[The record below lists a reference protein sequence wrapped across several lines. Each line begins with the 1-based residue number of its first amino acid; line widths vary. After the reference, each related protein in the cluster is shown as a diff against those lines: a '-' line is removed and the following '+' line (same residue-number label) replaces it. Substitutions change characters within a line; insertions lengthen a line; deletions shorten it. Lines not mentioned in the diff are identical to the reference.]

1 MILLTSGDSFTYGNE
16 LSDDSPNCPSGK
28 TWSANL
34 AKHFGFAYECVA
46 KGGAGNDCISRV
58 LITRA
63 NEIRKTSTPFV
74 VAVMWTY
81 PGRIELK
88 VQSAWH
94 QLNDYVFWDSI
105 EKLQA
110 QWPDKGEKFYAS
122 MLAKIQKDREAGRL
136 DLFRDY
142 MKFTVLTGDY
152 SIIKSYQ
159 SIFVTAQYLM
169 HHKIPFFFVN
179 AVNEANITG
188 NRITRD
194 ILPYLDSINQPD
206 WMPVPSF
213 YNWAKENNYEC
224 GSAHPLDQ
232 AHTDYAKLILATGL
246 VETKWQLK

>member
-28 TWSANL
+28 TWPAML
-34 AKHFGFAYECVA
+34 AQNFGFKHECVA
-46 KGGAGNDCISRV
+46 KPGAGNDYISRV

-81 PGRIELK
+81 SGRIELK
-88 VQSAWH
+88 VQDEWH

-110 QWPDKGEKFYAS
+110 QWPGKDNKFYAS

-142 MKFTVLTGDY
+142 MKHTVLTGDY
-152 SIIKSYQ
+152 AILKSHQ
-159 SIFVTAQYLM
+159 SIFITAQYLT
-169 HHKIPFFFVN
+169 HHRIPFFFVN
-179 AVNEANITG
+179 AVSETTVVN
-188 NRITRD
+188 D
-194 ILPYLDSINQPD
+194 DMLPYLDSINKQH

-213 YNWAKENNYEC
+213 YTWAKENNYEF
-224 GSAHPLDQ
+224 GLAHPLDQ
-232 AHTDYAKLILATGL
+232 AHADYAKMILQTGL
-246 VETKWQLK
+246 VETIWQLK

>member
-16 LSDDSPNCPSGK
+16 LSDDNPDRPSSK

-34 AKHFGFAYECVA
+34 AKHFGFEYESVA
-46 KGGAGNDCISRV
+46 KGGAGNDYISRTLV
-58 LITRA
+58 TRA
-63 NEIRKTSTPFV
+63 NVLRKNNTPFV

-88 VQSAWH
+88 VQNEWH

-110 QWPDKGEKFYAS
+110 QWPGKGPKFYS
-122 MLAKIQKDREAGRL
+122 TILEKIQKDREAGRL

-152 SIIKSYQ
+152 AIIKSYQ
-159 SIFVTAQYLM
+159 SMFITAQYLK
-169 HHKIPFFFVN
+169 HHSIPFFFVN
-179 AVNEANITG
+179 AVNENTVVSK
-188 NRITRD
+188 D
-194 ILPYLDSINQPD
+194 MLPYLDSIDTQD

-213 YNWAKENNYEC
+213 YNWAKENNYEF
-224 GSAHPLDQ
+224 GSVHPLDQ
-232 AHTDYAKLILATGL
+232 AHADYTNMILETGL

>member
-1 MILLTSGDSFTYGNE
+1 MILLSSGDSFTYGNE
-16 LSDDSPNCPSGK
+16 LSDDDPDRASDN

-34 AKHFGFAYECVA
+34 AKHFGFDHECVA
-46 KGGAGNDCISRV
+46 KGGAGNDYISRS
-58 LITRA
+58 LITQA
-63 NEIRKTSTPFV
+63 NKLRKKSKQFV

-88 VQSAWH
+88 VQSEWH

-110 QWPDKGEKFYAS
+110 QWPSKGEKFYAS
-122 MLAKIQKDREAGRL
+122 ILDRIQKDQEANRL

-152 SIIKSYQ
+152 AIVKSYQ

-188 NRITRD
+188 NYIPQD
-194 ILPYLDSINQPD
+194 SLPYLDSINQQD

-213 YNWAKENNYEC
+213 YTWAKENNYKF
-224 GSAHPLDQ
+224 GASHPLDQ
-232 AHTDYAKLILATGL
+232 AHIDYAKLILATGL